1 VIHEAEQ
8 VLKRYSFV
16 DPSIEFIRHNENIT
30 YKITTKPD
38 NRSYLLRIHSPISA
52 GFAGLQHTRDGLQS
66 EMFFLQE
73 IHQKSILKAQKP
85 IVNQEGELVTAYIS
99 ERYGLTYATLLE
111 WIDGS
116 TLTQNEENKASIIF
130 KLGQSVASLHEF
142 SQTLTTLKLH
152 RPVYNAS
159 RIDEA
164 LIELRQGVSNGA
176 LNHDDYVVI
185 EHVLFIV
192 KEQLAELDARENAWG
207 YVHADYQLGNIIVS
221 EDTPSLIDF
230 GLFGY
235 GYYLFDLGS
244 ASSML
249 KPELRKTF
257 LEGYASKTSFSFDDI
272 RLIEGQIF
280 MDIFISYVF
289 FINDP
294 KKNGWIKDHAAKI
307 CSTLCRDFLRGEE
320 VYYSF

>member
-1 VIHEAEQ
+1 MNNEAEK
-8 VLKRYSFV
+8 VLKHYAFV
-16 DPSIEFIRHNENIT
+16 EPIIEFIRHNENMT
-30 YKITTKPD
+30 YKITNKPD
-38 NRSYLLRIHSPISA
+38 NRSYLLRIHSPISD
-52 GFAGLQHTRDGLQS
+52 GFSGLQHTREGLQS
-66 EMFFLQE
+66 EMFFLRE
-73 IHQKSILKAQKP
+73 IDQKSILKVQKP
-85 IVNQEGELVTAYIS
+85 IVNQDGELVTAYIS
-99 ERYGLTYATLLE
+99 EQYGPTYATLLE

-116 TLTQNEENKASIIF
+116 TLTQNEENIESIIF
-130 KLGQSVASLHEF
+130 KLGESVASLHEF
-142 SQTLTTLKLH
+142 SQTLKPLKLH

-159 RIDEA
+159 RIDET
-164 LIELRQGVSNGA
+164 LKELRQGINNGA
-176 LNHDDYVVI
+176 LHHDDYVVI
-185 EHVLFIV
+185 ENVLSVV
-192 KEQLAELDARENAWG
+192 KDQIAELDSRENAWG
-207 YVHADYQLGNIIVS
+207 YIHADYQLGNIIVS
-221 EDTPSLIDF
+221 EETPSLIDF
-230 GLFGY
+230 CLFGY

-249 KPELRKTF
+249 KTELRKTF

-307 CSTLCRDFLRGEE
+307 CSTLCHDFLNGKE